1 MSAMQIIFI
10 LVAAAT
16 LGAALMTVTVRNMIH
31 AALWLVVSLFG
42 IAVVYVLLNA
52 GFLAVAQVIIY
63 IGAIAILVIFAI
75 MLTRK
80 VAADVGPQINS
91 NWGWGAALSVVL
103 FAALFWIMRIWPGIN
118 TPVQPLP
125 EGQDPILQLG
135 EALLAPNQY
144 LLVFEVA
151 SILLLAALIG
161 SIMIARVRKES

>member
-1 MSAMQIIFI
+1 MTPMQIIFI

-42 IAVVYVLLNA
+42 IAIVYVLLNA
-52 GFLAVAQVIIY
+52 GFLAVAQVVIY

-80 VAADVGPQINS
+80 MAADVGPQTNS
-91 NWGWGAALSVVL
+91 NWGWGAALAAGL
-103 FAALFWIMRIWPGIN
+103 FAALFWIFRSWPGIN
-118 TPVQPLP
+118 TAAQPLP
-125 EGQDPILQLG
+125 EGRDYVLQLG

-151 SILLLAALIG
+151 SVLLLAALIG
-161 SIMIARVRKES
+161 SIMIARVRKDS

>member
-91 NWGWGAALSVVL
+91 NWGWGAALSVGL